1 MYLGLSPNRGL
12 SRTPFEIDTATLRWM
27 GINPSTVPTRV
38 LPTPNAMGYG
48 TEIIF
53 DQAIPPAPLRQV
65 R

>member
-1 MYLGLSPNRGL
+1 L
-12 SRTPFEIDTATLRWM
+12 FEIDTGALRSM
-27 GINPSTVPTRV
+27 GINPSAGPMRV

-53 DQAIPPAPLRQV
+53 DQAIPPAALRQI